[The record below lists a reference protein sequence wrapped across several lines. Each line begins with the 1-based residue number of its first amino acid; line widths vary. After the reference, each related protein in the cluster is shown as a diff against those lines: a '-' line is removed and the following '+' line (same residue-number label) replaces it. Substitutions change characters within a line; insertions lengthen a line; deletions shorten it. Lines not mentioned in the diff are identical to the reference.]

1 MSRASA
7 ASIVIVAGMALVA
20 SVQAAQ
26 PRSVDART
34 LDIAGVRTG
43 MSYDEAL
50 AAAASHFKVAPGQF
64 KPDPLPSENPVTHT
78 KLPDYFTYE
87 QGGMRFA
94 VYFEG
99 RVPVDKRR
107 PLAVSMVRYEL
118 PWSQQNSQ
126 AMAEAALAKYGVQS
140 NAPNKLPMQWCE
152 KPSPNPGM
160 GCDSDQAR
168 LTLSQVKMELI
179 DPAWTYARIRFV
191 EASKTVKP
199 AF

>member
-7 ASIVIVAGMALVA
+7 ASIVIVAGMALAA

-126 AMAEAALAKYGVQS
+126 AMAEADDPTKNIGIRLVFWTAKDVQYQ
-140 NAPNKLPMQWCE
+140 NILGLNV
-152 KPSPNPGM
+152 
-160 GCDSDQAR
+160 
-168 LTLSQVKMELI
+168 LTI
-179 DPAWTYARIRFV
+179 RIGGTK
-191 EASKTVKP
+191 A
-199 AF
+199 